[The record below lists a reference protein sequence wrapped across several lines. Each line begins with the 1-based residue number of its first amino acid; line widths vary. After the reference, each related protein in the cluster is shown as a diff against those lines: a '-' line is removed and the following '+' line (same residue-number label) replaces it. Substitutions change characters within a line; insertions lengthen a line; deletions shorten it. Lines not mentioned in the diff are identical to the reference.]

1 MVPAVQEAVIHV
13 NRKGRLMISYRP
25 IGIIHT
31 PFKEAKG
38 TPIQPT
44 AATGIS
50 GVIELNPDYEAGL
63 KDIEAF
69 SHLILI
75 YHLHLVREA
84 SLLVKPFL
92 DNDLHGIFATRSPSR
107 PNAIGLSV
115 VRLAKVEGN
124 RLHILD
130 VDIID
135 GTSLLD
141 IKPYVAEFDV
151 RKGTKN
157 GWFANRIHK
166 LAVTRDDGRFT
177 K

>member
-1 MVPAVQEAVIHV
+1 
-13 NRKGRLMISYRP
+13 MISYQA
-25 IGIIHT
+25 IGVIHS

-44 AATGIS
+44 AAADVSGI
-50 GVIELNPDYEAGL
+50 IELSPDYVPGL
-63 KDIEAF
+63 KDIEGF

-75 YHLHLVREA
+75 YHLHLIKQP

-115 VRLAKVEGN
+115 VRLVKVDGVK
-124 RLHILD
+124 LHILD

-135 GTSLLD
+135 GTPLLD
-141 IKPYVAEFDV
+141 IKPYVAQFDI
-151 RKGTKN
+151 REAARC
-157 GWFANRIHK
+157 GWFENNMHK
-166 LAVTRDDGRFT
+166 LLAVTDDGRFT

>member
-1 MVPAVQEAVIHV
+1 
-13 NRKGRLMISYRP
+13 MISYQA
-25 IGIIHT
+25 IGVIHS

-44 AATGIS
+44 AAADIS
-50 GVIELNPDYEAGL
+50 GIIELSSDYVSGL
-63 KDIEAF
+63 KDIEGF

-75 YHLHLVREA
+75 YHLHLIKQP

-115 VRLAKVEGN
+115 VRLVKVDGVK
-124 RLHILD
+124 LHILD

-135 GTSLLD
+135 GTPLLD
-141 IKPYVAEFDV
+141 IKPYVAQFDI
-151 RKGTKN
+151 REATRC
-157 GWFANRIHK
+157 GWFENNMHK
-166 LAVTRDDGRFT
+166 LLAVTDDGRFT